1 MSTKTQIETSITTNL
16 ATGSDILASEVR
28 ETLELVVDN
37 LYPTA
42 VTDNNT
48 TETYTT
54 KSGTN
59 ITYSITLFKQG
70 NLPAIKGTITNST
83 FGTLA
88 SQNVFTWKDNEYKPK
103 SGYTYLFDAVQGST
117 KVRCFINNNVL
128 AITSP
133 MPTGTFSIDNFQLYI
148 AQD

>member
-16 ATGSDILASEVR
+16 ADSSDILASEVR
-28 ETLELVVDN
+28 ETLELIVDN
-37 LYPTA
+37 VYPTA

-48 TETYTT
+48 SETYTT
-54 KSGTN
+54 KAGTN

-70 NLPAIKGTITNST
+70 NFPAIKGTITNST
-83 FGTLA
+83 FSTLS

-103 SGYTYLFDAVQGST
+103 TGLTYLFDAVQGST